1 MLFKINKNY
10 EINKKIIDKMFIIHS
25 AEKERIKKL
34 EELYRDGTA
43 GALERNIEAHKPN
56 NKLKNHYA
64 GYISNTLVG
73 YMLGIPVNVMS
84 NDEAIREA
92 VEQFNNRCD
101 IDSHNIKLAL
111 KASIAGYAYE
121 LAYTDENAKEKVTV
135 LNTNEVIYCVD
146 NTVEE
151 NPLFA
156 IRYFNDITLDDGE
169 YYIEV
174 YEPDKIT
181 YYLYNSKGLHKE
193 DEERINSFGE
203 VPVTRLI
210 NDGDEMGDFERC
222 VSLIEAYNIAQSD
235 TSNDLAYFTDAI
247 LGLYGELEEEFD
259 EETGEKIPHDFK
271 NNKVVK
277 LSEGSKIEWI
287 TKQINDTVTENYKNR
302 LDKDIHK
309 FSFCP
314 DMSSETF
321 GNTSG
326 ESLKWRVSGLRYR
339 GGIKI
344 QCFKKLLER
353 RYRLLFNSLGFKLN
367 MDLSEGIENLLE
379 FKFTENLPKNVTE
392 LINNIKNMDSIISL
406 KTKTE
411 LIEEVTNVK
420 SEDELERLEEDRER
434 DSVEI
439 DAEFKR
445 LLEETNKEDNEED
458 NKEEDINEME

>member
-10 EINKKIIDKMFIIHS
+10 EINKKIIDKMFIIHN

-34 EELYRDGTA
+34 EQLYRKGTA
-43 GALERNIEAHKPN
+43 GALERNIADHKPN
-56 NKLKNHYA
+56 NKLYNHYA

-84 NDEAIREA
+84 NDEAVRDA
-92 VEQFNNRCD
+92 VERFNNLSD
-101 IDSHNIKLAL
+101 INSHNINLAL

-121 LAYTDENAKEKVTV
+121 LCYTDSEARERVTV
-135 LNTNEVIYCVD
+135 LDTDEVIYCVD
-146 NTVEE
+146 NTVEQK
-151 NPLFA
+151 PLFA
-156 IRYFNDITLDDGE
+156 LRYYSDITLDDGE

-181 YYLYNSKGLHKE
+181 YYLYDSRGLHQE
-193 DEERINSFGE
+193 GEEKINSFGE
-203 VPVTRLI
+203 VPVSRLI
-210 NDGDEMGDFERC
+210 NDGDEMGDFER
-222 VSLIEAYNIAQSD
+222 VSSLIEAYNISQSD
-235 TSNDLAYFTDAI
+235 SANDFEYFTDAI
-247 LGLYGELEEEFD
+247 LALYGELEEEYD

-287 TKQINDTVTENYKNR
+287 IKQINDTATENYKNR
-302 LDKDIHK
+302 LDQDIHK

-353 RYRLLFNSLGFKLN
+353 RYRLLFNSLGFKTN
-367 MDLSEGIENLLE
+367 KNLSDNIENLLE
-379 FKFTENLPKNVTE
+379 FKFTENLPKNTTE
-392 LINNIKNMDSIISL
+392 AIQNIKNMDGIISER
-406 KTKTE
+406 TKTE
-411 LIEEVTNVK
+411 LIEEITNVK
-420 SEDELERLEEDRER
+420 SEDELERLEEERER
-434 DSVEI
+434 ESVSVDVDFEKL
-439 DAEFKR
+439 ARE
-445 LLEETNKEDNEED
+445 LEEGNIDEKAE
-458 NKEEDINEME
+458 